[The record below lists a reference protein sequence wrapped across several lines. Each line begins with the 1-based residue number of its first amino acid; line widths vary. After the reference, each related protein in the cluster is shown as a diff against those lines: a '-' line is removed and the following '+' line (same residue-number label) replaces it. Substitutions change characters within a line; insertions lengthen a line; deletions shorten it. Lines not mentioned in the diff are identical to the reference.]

1 MSVKRQATT
10 QLNHENWD
18 QDDPVDE
25 EAETGGF
32 KMASKE
38 VLEKRVIRTA
48 KRRSQVT
55 SDEVWLL
62 LIF

>member
-25 EAETGGF
+25 EETGGF

-55 SDEVWLL
+55 TDEV
-62 LIF
+62 